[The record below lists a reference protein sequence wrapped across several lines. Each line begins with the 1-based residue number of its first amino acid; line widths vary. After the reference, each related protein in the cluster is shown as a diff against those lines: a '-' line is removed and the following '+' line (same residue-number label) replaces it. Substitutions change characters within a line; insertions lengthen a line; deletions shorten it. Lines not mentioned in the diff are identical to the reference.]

1 MKKTSEKTILL
12 HGGKELRL
20 SAGKLAFQADGSVV
34 VRAADTMVLCSACYN
49 REPRE
54 SADFLPLTV
63 DYREYSA
70 AGGRIP
76 GGWFKREGRPSEKEI
91 LTCRLID
98 RPVRPLFPENYH
110 NDIQIVGLVFS
121 ADGEND
127 PDVLA
132 INGASAALA
141 LSPIPFE
148 SVIGA
153 VRVGRL
159 DGAWIVNPARSE
171 RDKADIELIVAGT
184 ADSVV
189 MVEAGSLE
197 VSESDLIAAIAFG
210 HGEIKKIVAAIQD
223 MVKEAGK
230 PKDVPPSVP
239 LFTDAQLREAEAKYR
254 QPLLDLLLTPDK
266 KQRYIVLAKYV
277 KEQVAAVPEEDAEGR
292 RRVKHLL
299 EEVEYRLVRSMIL
312 KDGKRIDGR
321 RSDQVRAISCE
332 VGLLPRTHGSALFT
346 RGETQALVNV
356 TLGTKEDAQIV
367 EDLEGES
374 EMKYMLHYNFPP
386 FSTGEV
392 KFMRGASRREIG
404 HGTWPAGPHPPIPT
418 PDQFPYTIRQVSE
431 ILASNGSSSMAT
443 ICGGSLALM
452 DAGVPIKKHVAGVA
466 MGLMT
471 EGDRY
476 VVLTDIA
483 GQEDHMGDMDFKVA
497 GTSDGVTALQMDMK
511 IKGLSLDIM
520 RAALEQARRARPEIL
535 AIMNAAIARPRP
547 DISPYAP
554 RLYTIFIPKEK
565 IGDVIGTGGKI
576 IRAIIEE
583 TGCRIDIEDDGK
595 CIVASADAEAARRAI
610 ELIEF
615 YSAVPEIGKVYH
627 GTVRR
632 VESYGA
638 FVEIMPGTDGLLHV
652 SEFTTYR
659 IGDMPT
665 ILKEGEELDVQVI
678 DIDPETAKVRLS
690 RKVLTGRPRQG
701 SRRPREVPRV
711 QGTGRTPGR
720 EAEVPSGM
728 KQFQVQSSK
737 SKVNWG
743 GPCGRLLVPS
753 LKIKIQSTRFKAP
766 KLRIPSS
773 KLVLNFEL

>member
-1 MKKTSEKTILL
+1 MKKISEKTILL

-34 VRAADTMVLCSACYN
+34 VRTADTMVLCSACYN

-63 DYREYSA
+63 DYREYTA

-110 NDIQIVGLVFS
+110 NDIQIIGLVFS

-127 PDVLA
+127 PDILA

-159 DGAWIVNPARSE
+159 DGAWVVNPTSTE
-171 RDKADIELIVAGT
+171 RGKVDIDLIVAGT

-197 VSESDLIAAIAFG
+197 VSESNLIDAIAFG
-210 HGEIKKIVAAIQD
+210 HGEIKKIVAAIQE
-223 MVKEAGK
+223 MTKEAGE
-230 PKDVPPSVP
+230 PKDIPKSAP
-239 LFTDAQLREAEAKYR
+239 LFTDEQLREAEAKYR

-277 KEQVAAVPEEDAEGR
+277 KEQVAAVPEEDEEGR

-321 RSDQVRAISCE
+321 RSDQVRSISCE

-346 RGETQALVNV
+346 RGETQAIVNV
-356 TLGTKEDAQIV
+356 TLGTKEDAQTV
-367 EDLEGES
+367 EGLEGES

-404 HGTWPAGPHPPIPT
+404 HGNLARRALTPLIPT

-443 ICGGSLALM
+443 ICGSSLALM

-497 GTSDGVTALQMDMK
+497 GTSDGVTALQMDIK

-520 RAALEQARRARPEIL
+520 RAALEQARRARLEIL
-535 AIMNAAIARPRP
+535 AIMNAAIAQPRP

-554 RLYTIFIPKEK
+554 RLYTLFIPKEK

-659 IGDMPT
+659 VGDMPT

-678 DIDPETAKVRLS
+678 DIDRDTAKVRLS
-690 RKVLTGRPRQG
+690 RKVLIKGDPAKEAADREKYPESKGAGAPRDG
-701 SRRPREVPRV
+701 KPRFHR
-711 QGTGRTPGR
+711 G
-720 EAEVPSGM
+720 
-728 KQFQVQSSK
+728 
-737 SKVNWG
+737 
-743 GPCGRLLVPS
+743 
-753 LKIKIQSTRFKAP
+753 
-766 KLRIPSS
+766 
-773 KLVLNFEL
+773 

>member
-12 HGGKELRL
+12 HGGKDLRL
-20 SAGKLAFQADGSVV
+20 STGKVAFQADGAVLA
-34 VRAADTMVLCSACYN
+34 RTADTVVLATACYS
-49 REPRE
+49 REPRPA
-54 SADFLPLTV
+54 ADFLPLTV
-63 DYREYSA
+63 DYREYTA

-76 GGWFKREGRPSEKEI
+76 GGWFKREGRPTEKEI

-98 RPVRPLFPENYH
+98 RPIRPLFPENYH
-110 NDIQIVGLVFS
+110 NDIQIIGLVFS

-148 SVIGA
+148 AIIGA

-159 DGAWIVNPARSE
+159 EGQWIVNPTNTE
-171 RDKADIELIVAGT
+171 REKVDIELIVAGT

-189 MVEAGSLE
+189 MVEAAAAE
-197 VSESDLIAAIAFG
+197 VSEADLIAGIGFA
-210 HGEIKKIVAAIQD
+210 HGEIKKIVAAIGE
-223 MVKEAGK
+223 MAAEAGE
-230 PKDVPPSVP
+230 PKDIPESVP
-239 LFTDAQLREAEAKYR
+239 LFNDDQYREAEAAHR
-254 QPLLDLLLTPDK
+254 QPLLERMLTPDK
-266 KQRYIVLAKYV
+266 KQRYVVLAKYV
-277 KEQVAAVPEEDAEGR
+277 KEQVEAVPEEDEEGR

-312 KDGKRIDGR
+312 HEGKRIDGR

-367 EDLEGES
+367 EAFDGES

-404 HGTWPAGPHPPIPT
+404 HGNLARRALTPLIPNGE
-418 PDQFPYTIRQVSE
+418 QFPYTIRQVSE
-431 ILASNGSSSMAT
+431 ILASNGSSSMAS

-452 DAGVPIKKHVAGVA
+452 DAGVPIRKHVAGVA
-466 MGLMT
+466 MGLMS
-471 EGDRY
+471 EGDKY

-483 GQEDHMGDMDFKVA
+483 GAEDHMGDMDFKVA
-497 GTSDGVTALQMDMK
+497 GTSDGVTALQMDIK

-520 RAALEQARRARPEIL
+520 RTALEQARKARLEIL
-535 AIMNAAIARPRP
+535 QIMQGAIAQPRP
-547 DISPYAP
+547 DISPFAP
-554 RLYTIFIPKEK
+554 RLYTLHIPKEK

-595 CIVASADAEAARRAI
+595 CVVASADAEAARRAI

-615 YSAVPEIGKVYH
+615 YSAVPEIGKIYH

-652 SEFTTYR
+652 SEFTVFR
-659 IGDMPT
+659 IGDLPSV
-665 ILKEGEELDVQVI
+665 LKEGEELDVQVI

-690 RKVLTGRPRQG
+690 RKVLIKGDPEKEAADRQKYPESKGGHVGPGGGGGKPKPRFHRG
-701 SRRPREVPRV
+701 
-711 QGTGRTPGR
+711 
-720 EAEVPSGM
+720 
-728 KQFQVQSSK
+728 
-737 SKVNWG
+737 
-743 GPCGRLLVPS
+743 
-753 LKIKIQSTRFKAP
+753 
-766 KLRIPSS
+766 
-773 KLVLNFEL
+773 

>member
-1 MKKTSEKTILL
+1 MKKISEKTILL

-34 VRAADTMVLCSACYN
+34 VRTADTMVLCSACYN

-63 DYREYSA
+63 DYREYTA

-110 NDIQIVGLVFS
+110 NDIQIIGLVFS

-127 PDVLA
+127 PDILA

-159 DGAWIVNPARSE
+159 DGAWVVNPTSTE
-171 RDKADIELIVAGT
+171 RGKVDIDLIVAGT
-184 ADSVV
+184 AESVV

-197 VSESDLIAAIAFG
+197 VSESDLIDAIAFG
-210 HGEIKKIVAAIQD
+210 HGEIKKIVAAIQE
-223 MVKEAGK
+223 MTKEAGE
-230 PKDVPPSVP
+230 PKDIPKSAP
-239 LFTDAQLREAEAKYR
+239 LFTDEQLREAEAKYR

-277 KEQVAAVPEEDAEGR
+277 KEQVAAVPEDDEEGR

-321 RSDQVRAISCE
+321 RSDQVRSIACE
-332 VGLLPRTHGSALFT
+332 VGILPRTHGSALFT

-356 TLGTKEDAQIV
+356 TLGTKEDAQTV
-367 EDLEGES
+367 EGLEGES

-404 HGTWPAGPHPPIPT
+404 HGNLARRALTPLIPT

-443 ICGGSLALM
+443 ICGSSLALM

-497 GTSDGVTALQMDMK
+497 GTSDGVTALQMDIK

-520 RAALEQARRARPEIL
+520 RAALEQARRARLEIL
-535 AIMNAAIARPRP
+535 AIMNAAIAQPRP

-554 RLYTIFIPKEK
+554 RLYTLFIPKEK

-576 IRAIIEE
+576 IRSIIEE

-690 RKVLTGRPRQG
+690 RKVLIKGDPAKEAAD
-701 SRRPREVPRV
+701 REKYP
-711 QGTGRTPGR
+711 
-720 EAEVPSGM
+720 E
-728 KQFQVQSSK
+728 SK
-737 SKVNWG
+737 GPG
-743 GPCGRLLVPS
+743 GPRDGKP
-753 LKIKIQSTRFKAP
+753 RFH
-766 KLRIPSS
+766 RG
-773 KLVLNFEL
+773 

>member
-1 MKKTSEKTILL
+1 MKKISEKTILL

-34 VRAADTMVLCSACYN
+34 VRTADTMVLCSACYN

-63 DYREYSA
+63 DYREYTA

-110 NDIQIVGLVFS
+110 NDIQIIGLVFS

-127 PDVLA
+127 PDILA

-159 DGAWIVNPARSE
+159 DGAWVVNPTSTE
-171 RDKADIELIVAGT
+171 RGKVDIDLIVAGT
-184 ADSVV
+184 TDSVV

-197 VSESDLIAAIAFG
+197 VSESNLIDAIAFG
-210 HGEIKKIVAAIQD
+210 HGEIKKIVAAIQE
-223 MVKEAGK
+223 MTKEAGE
-230 PKDVPPSVP
+230 PKDIPKSAP
-239 LFTDAQLREAEAKYR
+239 LFTDEQLREAEAKYR

-277 KEQVAAVPEEDAEGR
+277 KEQVAAVPEEDEEGR

-321 RSDQVRAISCE
+321 RSDQVRSISCE

-346 RGETQALVNV
+346 RGETQAIVNV
-356 TLGTKEDAQIV
+356 TLGTKEDAQTV
-367 EDLEGES
+367 EGLEGES

-404 HGTWPAGPHPPIPT
+404 HGNLARRALTPLIPT

-443 ICGGSLALM
+443 ICGSSLALM

-497 GTSDGVTALQMDMK
+497 GTSDGVTALQMDIK

-520 RAALEQARRARPEIL
+520 RAALEQARRARLEIL
-535 AIMNAAIARPRP
+535 AIMNAAIAQPRP

-554 RLYTIFIPKEK
+554 RLYTLFIPKEK

-659 IGDMPT
+659 VGDMPT

-678 DIDPETAKVRLS
+678 DIDRDTAKVRLS
-690 RKVLTGRPRQG
+690 RKVLIKGDPAKEAADREKYPESKGAGAPRDG
-701 SRRPREVPRV
+701 KPRFHR
-711 QGTGRTPGR
+711 G
-720 EAEVPSGM
+720 
-728 KQFQVQSSK
+728 
-737 SKVNWG
+737 
-743 GPCGRLLVPS
+743 
-753 LKIKIQSTRFKAP
+753 
-766 KLRIPSS
+766 
-773 KLVLNFEL
+773 